1 MTRLL
6 LASALFL
13 SLAAC
18 GGSDSGTKTTTKLDA
33 VEVQPGT
40 ISDSMITLDDTHIDG
55 PTVDNRVPDDAQTP
69 TQEVEAPGD
78 DAADTPEQASAHNP
92 VPPPP
97 SPTALPPATQDERRE
112 RNRGART

>member
-40 ISDSMITLDDTHIDG
+40 ISDSMITLDDTDIDG
-55 PTVDNRVPDDAQTP
+55 TAVDNRVPDRS
-69 TQEVEAPGD
+69 E
-78 DAADTPEQASAHNP
+78 
-92 VPPPP
+92 
-97 SPTALPPATQDERRE
+97 ERRVGKE
-112 RNRGART
+112 CVSTCRSRWSAYHEKNKQEKYNSTEVQ